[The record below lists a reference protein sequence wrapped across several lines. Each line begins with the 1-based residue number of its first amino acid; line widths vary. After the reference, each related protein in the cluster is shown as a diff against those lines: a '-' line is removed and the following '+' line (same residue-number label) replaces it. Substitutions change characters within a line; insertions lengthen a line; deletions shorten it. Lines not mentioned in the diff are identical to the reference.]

1 MLIFR
6 VSKLPETETMA
17 AHRIYLKRDGSGK
30 ADVPAP
36 KKALGAKQGN
46 AIWFGTP
53 GASLQVAEGP
63 ESALSV
69 RACGYPFVACTI
81 DAGNMGD
88 IDVPDCVKEVV
99 IIPDNDNAGRLG
111 AARLLIKLSG
121 NGLKVRT
128 VQLPAGVNDPNDLI
142 NKSDVSK

>member
-1 MLIFR
+1 MAVHR
-6 VSKLPETETMA
+6 VF
-17 AHRIYLKRDGSGK
+17 LKRDGSGK

-53 GASLQVAEGP
+53 GPTLHVAEGP

-69 RACGYPFVACTI
+69 RVCGYPFVACAI

-88 IDVPDCVKEVV
+88 IDVPECVKEVV
-99 IIPDNDNAGRLG
+99 IIPDNDTAGRLG
-111 AARLLIKLSG
+111 AAALYIKLSSK
-121 NGLKVRT
+121 GLKVRI
-128 VQLPAGVNDPNDLI
+128 VQLPKGIKDPNDLI
-142 NKSDVSK
+142 NMSK